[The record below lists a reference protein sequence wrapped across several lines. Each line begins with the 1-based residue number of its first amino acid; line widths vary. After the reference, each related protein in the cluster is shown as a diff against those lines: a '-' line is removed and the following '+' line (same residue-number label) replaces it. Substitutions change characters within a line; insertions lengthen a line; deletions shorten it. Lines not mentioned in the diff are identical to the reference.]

1 MSRWCKG
8 RVASDP
14 VLKEIADAHG
24 VGRAGG
30 GARLPDR
37 RGARGDPGLVER
49 RDHLRA
55 NLAAMDVRLTP
66 EEIERIRGLD
76 RGERT
81 INPAKSPRWDD

>member
-1 MSRWCKG
+1 MALAFLMAEG
-8 RVASDP
+8 HAAIPASSNP
-14 VLKEIADAHG
+14 
-24 VGRAGG
+24 
-30 GARLPDR
+30 
-37 RGARGDPGLVER
+37 
-49 RDHLRA
+49 DHLRA